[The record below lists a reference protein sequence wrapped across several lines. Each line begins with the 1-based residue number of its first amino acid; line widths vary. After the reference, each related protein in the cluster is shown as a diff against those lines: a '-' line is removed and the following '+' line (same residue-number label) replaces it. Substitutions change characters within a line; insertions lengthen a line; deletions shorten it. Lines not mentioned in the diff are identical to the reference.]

1 MTHVPP
7 LAPAPQPRPRI
18 GPGLKLRLWLAC
30 LSGGLVAA
38 AGTLWMLATP
48 SLSPA
53 DPAVYGWLA
62 GVACACL
69 IIGLLLALWIDHHVV
84 GHLHGLLLGLRSNR
98 VAELRGLPAGAGW
111 GELSELGDAVQ
122 DTLEKRQRESRA
134 IQDLDRVREQLGIL
148 FASIEHWQRTERWE
162 RPSLPEGEISAVGE
176 LLAHALQRRAAVD
189 EQNREAARQE
199 ATELA
204 AVISE
209 AREAAT
215 QAERGFIEATALQT
229 TVRELQRLAGE
240 LASSLRRPAGPAAAR
255 EPVAAATGPNG
266 HVRQVLEELVAASFA
281 SVEALG
287 RGLARVQDVS
297 DQVQRLANRATLIA
311 IQAIAGT
318 GDPATFGDELKS
330 LAREVR
336 DATDRT
342 QRFALDIETAVAE
355 ADARMREA
363 RERALAQLEAGAAS
377 EPAAA
382 PAPAGAPE
390 MTGNARRL
398 LERVL
403 EMVQDASAKGER
415 VSTASERASSVAE
428 RLARRLDGN
437 ASDAEALVVRLAPVG
452 EATPI
457 QSVGAPDLRLI
468 DDEAHESMTLP
479 EDASTEATDDAPEE
493 ASEDATDERSE
504 SHSKS
509 RSESHSKSRSESHP
523 KSRSESHPKSRSESH
538 DDDAEQRP

>member
-1 MTHVPP
+1 MTHAPTP
-7 LAPAPQPRPRI
+7 APAPQPRPRI

-48 SLSPA
+48 SLSPS

-62 GVACACL
+62 GVACASL
-69 IIGLLLALWIDHHVV
+69 VIGLLLALWIDHHVV
-84 GHLHGLLLGLRSNR
+84 GQLHGLLLGLRSNR
-98 VAELRGLPAGAGW
+98 VAELRGLPAGSGW

-122 DTLEKRQRESRA
+122 DTLEKRQRETRA
-134 IQDLDRVREQLGIL
+134 LQDLERVREQLEIL

-162 RPSLPEGEISAVGE
+162 RPALPDGEVSAVGE

-189 EQNREAARQE
+189 EQNREAARQV
-199 ATELA
+199 AGELS
-204 AVISE
+204 AVIAE

-215 QAERGFIEATALQT
+215 QAERGFVEATALQT
-229 TVRELQRLAGE
+229 TLRELQRLSGE
-240 LASSLRRPAGPAAAR
+240 LAGNLKRPQ
-255 EPVAAATGPNG
+255 AATAAEPSGAEDHQG
-266 HVRQVLEELVAASFA
+266 RMRQVLKDLVGASLA
-281 SVEALG
+281 SVDSLG
-287 RGLARVQDVS
+287 RGLVRGQDVS

-311 IQAIAGT
+311 IQALAGT

-342 QRFALDIETAVAE
+342 QRFARDIEVAVAE
-355 ADARMREA
+355 ADARMRAA
-363 RERALAQLEAGAAS
+363 REQALARLEAGAPAAGARAGGT
-377 EPAAA
+377 PAAA
-382 PAPAGAPE
+382 SVELGRDV
-390 MTGNARRL
+390 RRL

-403 EMVQDASAKGER
+403 EMVQDASVKGER

-452 EATPI
+452 EPVALP
-457 QSVGAPDLRLI
+457 APDLRLI
-468 DDEAHESMTLP
+468 D
-479 EDASTEATDDAPEE
+479 EDPFGSEEPSGSEEHPARAPDDPSATAP
-493 ASEDATDERSE
+493 DERSE
-504 SHSKS
+504 SLERP
-509 RSESHSKSRSESHP
+509 RSESFGKPRKDPRSES
-523 KSRSESHPKSRSESH
+523 SE
-538 DDDAEQRP
+538 

>member
-1 MTHVPP
+1 M
-7 LAPAPQPRPRI
+7 
-18 GPGLKLRLWLAC
+18 
-30 LSGGLVAA
+30 AA
-38 AGTLWMLATP
+38 AGTLGMLATP

-122 DTLEKRQRESRA
+122 DTLERRQREARA
-134 IQDLDRVREQLGIL
+134 LADLDRVREQLRIL
-148 FASIEHWQRTERWE
+148 FASIEYWQRTERWE
-162 RPSLPEGEISAVGE
+162 RPALPEGEVSAVGE

-189 EQNREAARQE
+189 EQNREAARQV
-199 ATELA
+199 ANELA
-204 AVISE
+204 AVIAE

-215 QAERGFIEATALQT
+215 QAERGFVEATALQT
-229 TVRELQRLAGE
+229 TVRELHRLSGE
-240 LASSLRRPAGPAAAR
+240 LSASLRGPQPAAAAP
-255 EPVAAATGPNG
+255 EPAAASASRQLR
-266 HVRQVLEELVAASFA
+266 VRELLEELVAASFA
-281 SVEALG
+281 SVESLG
-287 RGLARVQDVS
+287 RGLARVEDVS

-311 IQAIAGT
+311 IQALAGT
-318 GDPATFGDELKS
+318 RDPATFGDELKT

-342 QRFALDIETAVAE
+342 QRFAREIETAVAE

-363 RERALAQLEAGAAS
+363 RERALARLEAGAPAAGARVS
-377 EPAAA
+377 STPAAA
-382 PAPAGAPE
+382 SVELGRDV
-390 MTGNARRL
+390 RRL

-403 EMVQDASAKGER
+403 EMVQDASVKGER

-452 EATPI
+452 EPVALP
-457 QSVGAPDLRLI
+457 APDLRLI
-468 DDEAHESMTLP
+468 DEDPFGSEEPSGSEEHPAHAPDDPS
-479 EDASTEATDDAPEE
+479 ATAP
-493 ASEDATDERSE
+493 
-504 SHSKS
+504 
-509 RSESHSKSRSESHP
+509 
-523 KSRSESHPKSRSESH
+523 
-538 DDDAEQRP
+538 

>member
-1 MTHVPP
+1 MTHVPKP
-7 LAPAPQPRPRI
+7 APAPQPRPRI

-38 AGTLWMLATP
+38 AGTLWMLFTP
-48 SLSPA
+48 SLSPT

-69 IIGLLLALWIDHHVV
+69 VIGLLLALWIDHHVV

-122 DTLEKRQRESRA
+122 DTLEKRQREARA
-134 IQDLDRVREQLGIL
+134 LVDLERVREQLGLL

-162 RPSLPEGEISAVGE
+162 RPVLPEGEVSVVGE

-189 EQNREAARQE
+189 EQNREAARQV
-199 ATELA
+199 AGELG
-204 AVISE
+204 AVIAE
-209 AREAAT
+209 AREAAS
-215 QAERGFIEATALQT
+215 QAERGFVEATALQT
-229 TVRELQRLAGE
+229 TVRELHRLAGE
-240 LASSLRRPAGPAAAR
+240 LASSLRRGAPAPAAAEPAAPASDAR
-255 EPVAAATGPNG
+255 EGR
-266 HVRQVLEELVAASFA
+266 VREVLEELVAASFA

-287 RGLARVQDVS
+287 RGLLRVEDVS

-318 GDPATFGDELKS
+318 SDPATFGDELKS

-336 DATDRT
+336 EATDRT
-342 QRFALDIETAVAE
+342 QRFATDINVAVAE
-355 ADARMREA
+355 ADSRMRAA
-363 RERALAQLEAGAAS
+363 RENALAQLQAGAVV
-377 EPAAA
+377 EPPAPAA
-382 PAPAGAPE
+382 PAAIGADV
-390 MTGNARRL
+390 RRL

-403 EMVQDASAKGER
+403 EMVQDASVKGER

-428 RLARRLDGN
+428 RLARRLDGD

-452 EATPI
+452 EPVPLPA
-457 QSVGAPDLRLI
+457 SAPGLRLV
-468 DDEAHESMTLP
+468 DEALSSLLEEP
-479 EDASTEATDDAPEE
+479 APEE
-493 ASEDATDERSE
+493 SEPSATTPGERGGAPEHDERSE
-504 SHSKS
+504 
-509 RSESHSKSRSESHP
+509 P
-523 KSRSESHPKSRSESH
+523 H
-538 DDDAEQRP
+538 DDDAEQQP

>member
-1 MTHVPP
+1 MTHAPP
-7 LAPAPQPRPRI
+7 PSSSPQPRPRI

-48 SLSPA
+48 SLAPS

-62 GVACACL
+62 GVACASL

-98 VAELRGLPAGAGW
+98 VAELRGLPAGSGW

-122 DTLEKRQRESRA
+122 DTLEKRQRETRA
-134 IQDLDRVREQLGIL
+134 YQDLERVREQLEIL

-162 RPSLPEGEISAVGE
+162 RPALPSGEVSAVGE

-189 EQNREAARQE
+189 DQNREAARQV
-199 ATELA
+199 AGELA
-204 AVISE
+204 AVIGE
-209 AREAAT
+209 AREAAA
-215 QAERGFIEATALQT
+215 QAERGFVEATALQT
-229 TVRELQRLAGE
+229 TLRELQRLSGE
-240 LASSLRRPAGPAAAR
+240 LAGSLKRPQAGA
-255 EPVAAATGPNG
+255 VATGPVAG
-266 HVRQVLEELVAASFA
+266 EAADAETRQGRVRQVLEELVGASLA
-281 SVEALG
+281 SVDSLG
-287 RGLARVQDVS
+287 RGLVRVQDVS

-311 IQAIAGT
+311 IQALAGT
-318 GDPATFGDELKS
+318 SDPATFGDELKS

-342 QRFALDIETAVAE
+342 QRFARDIEVAVAE
-355 ADARMREA
+355 ADARMRTA
-363 RERALAQLEAGAAS
+363 REQALARLEAGMPDPGARTGGT
-377 EPAAA
+377 PAAA
-382 PAPAGAPE
+382 TAELGRDV
-390 MTGNARRL
+390 RRL

-403 EMVQDASAKGER
+403 EMVQDASVKGER

-452 EATPI
+452 EPVALP
-457 QSVGAPDLRLI
+457 SPDLRLI
-468 DDEAHESMTLP
+468 D
-479 EDASTEATDDAPEE
+479 EDPFGSEPS
-493 ASEDATDERSE
+493 ASEEPSAAAPDERSE
-504 SHSKS
+504 S
-509 RSESHSKSRSESHP
+509 SE
-523 KSRSESHPKSRSESH
+523 
-538 DDDAEQRP
+538 

>member
-1 MTHVPP
+1 MTHAPP
-7 LAPAPQPRPRI
+7 PAPSPQPRPRI

-38 AGTLWMLATP
+38 AGTLWMLFTP
-48 SLSPA
+48 SLSPT

-69 IIGLLLALWIDHHVV
+69 VIGLLLALWIDHHVV

-98 VAELRGLPAGAGW
+98 VAELRGLPAGSGW

-122 DTLEKRQRESRA
+122 DTLEKRQREARA
-134 IQDLDRVREQLGIL
+134 LGDLERVREQLGIL

-162 RPSLPEGEISAVGE
+162 RPALPDGEVSVVGE
-176 LLAHALQRRAAVD
+176 LLAHALQRRASVD
-189 EQNREAARQE
+189 EQNREAARQV
-199 ATELA
+199 AGELG
-204 AVISE
+204 AVIAE

-229 TVRELQRLAGE
+229 TVRELHRLAGE
-240 LASSLRRPAGPAAAR
+240 LAATLRRPQVSAPAAPAAPAPDASAALRAR
-255 EPVAAATGPNG
+255 E
-266 HVRQVLEELVAASFA
+266 VLEELVASSFA

-287 RGLARVQDVS
+287 RGLMRVEDVS

-311 IQAIAGT
+311 IQALAGT
-318 GDPATFGDELKS
+318 SDPVTFGDDLKA

-342 QRFALDIETAVAE
+342 QRFAHDIGVAVDE

-363 RERALAQLEAGAAS
+363 REHALARLEEGIFEAL
-377 EPAAA
+377 EPSAP
-382 PAPAGAPE
+382 PAPASPAAPE
-390 MTGNARRL
+390 VGPDARRL

-452 EATPI
+452 EPI
-457 QSVGAPDLRLI
+457 ALPAPDLRLV
-468 DDEAHESMTLP
+468 DDVL
-479 EDASTEATDDAPEE
+479 TELTEPP
-493 ASEDATDERSE
+493 RSE
-504 SHSKS
+504 SLERPSPDK
-509 RSESHSKSRSESHP
+509 
-523 KSRSESHPKSRSESH
+523 
-538 DDDAEQRP
+538 DDDAEHRS

>member
-1 MTHVPP
+1 MTHAPP
-7 LAPAPQPRPRI
+7 PAPAPQPRPRI

-38 AGTLWMLATP
+38 AGMLWMLATP

-62 GVACACL
+62 GVTCASL
-69 IIGLLLALWIDHHVV
+69 IIGLLLALWIDHHIV

-122 DTLEKRQRESRA
+122 DTLEKRQRETRA
-134 IQDLDRVREQLGIL
+134 FHDLERVREQLEIL

-162 RPSLPEGEISAVGE
+162 RPALPDGEVSAVGE

-189 EQNREAARQE
+189 DQNREAARQV
-199 ATELA
+199 AGELS
-204 AVISE
+204 AVIGE
-209 AREAAT
+209 AHEAAA
-215 QAERGFIEATALQT
+215 QAERGFVEATALQT
-229 TVRELQRLAGE
+229 TLRELHRLSGE
-240 LASSLRRPAGPAAAR
+240 LASNLHRPAAIGAGVAEAAADVEAR
-255 EPVAAATGPNG
+255 QGR
-266 HVRQVLEELVAASFA
+266 VRQVLEDLVGASLA
-281 SVEALG
+281 SVDSLG
-287 RGLARVQDVS
+287 RGLVRVQDVS

-311 IQAIAGT
+311 IQALAGT
-318 GDPATFGDELKS
+318 SDPATFGDELKS

-342 QRFALDIETAVAE
+342 QRFARDIEVAVAE
-355 ADARMREA
+355 ADARMRAA
-363 RERALAQLEAGAAS
+363 REQALARLEAGAPAAAPRIGAAPAA
-377 EPAAA
+377 PAAA
-382 PAPAGAPE
+382 PAGMAADV
-390 MTGNARRL
+390 RRL

-403 EMVQDASAKGER
+403 EMVQDASVKGER

-452 EATPI
+452 EPV
-457 QSVGAPDLRLI
+457 QLPPPDLRLI
-468 DDEAHESMTLP
+468 DEELFGSEEP
-479 EDASTEATDDAPEE
+479 SASTPEE
-493 ASEDATDERSE
+493 PGESYGKPESEPYG
-504 SHSKS
+504 KS
-509 RSESHSKSRSESHP
+509 
-523 KSRSESHPKSRSESH
+523 